1 MTFSIKQEKKQKQKE
16 LRILIHLGR
25 EWSFRYVKVVL
36 ERRFLK
42 CRAWFLDRL
51 AQSLLLDFFEN
62 VI

>member
-1 MTFSIKQEKKQKQKE
+1 MTFSIKQEKKTKTK
-16 LRILIHLGR
+16 RIKNTD
-25 EWSFRYVKVVL
+25 SFGQRVVFQVVKVVL